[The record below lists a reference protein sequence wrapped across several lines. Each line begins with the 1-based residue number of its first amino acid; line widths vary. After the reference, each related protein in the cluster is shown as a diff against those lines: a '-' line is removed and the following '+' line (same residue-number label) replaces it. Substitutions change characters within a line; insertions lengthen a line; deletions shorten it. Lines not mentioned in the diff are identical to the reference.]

1 MSKQLFTVGH
11 SNLSIQ
17 DFIKLITKYKISA
30 IADVRS
36 HPFSSYLP
44 HFNRDL
50 LKFELLKAKIKYVFL
65 GDELGARPKDLS
77 CYLDGRAIYARIAES
92 EEFKLGIQRLLK
104 GINTYNIAL
113 MCSEKDPLF
122 CHRTILICQ
131 YLRQS
136 DITIEHIIDENTLE
150 THPQLEAKLLD
161 LHGFDLENNCLKVPE
176 VLQLNLFNSSSTQ
189 NNFISKDEFLIKA
202 YSKQEQKIAYKN
214 KELDK

>member
-17 DFIKLITKYKISA
+17 DFIQLINRYNISA

-36 HPFSSYLP
+36 HPYSSYLP

-77 CYLDGRAIYARIAES
+77 CYFDGRAVYTKIADS
-92 EEFKLGIQRLLK
+92 EEFKLGIQRLLT

-131 YLRQS
+131 YLRES
-136 DITIEHIIDENTLE
+136 DITIEHIIDESNLE
-150 THPQLEAKLLD
+150 SHSQLEARLLD
-161 LHGFDLENNCLKVPE
+161 LHGFDLEKNCLKIPE
-176 VLQLNLFNSSSTQ
+176 VLQLNLFNFSQTSSQTKS
-189 NNFISKDEFLIKA
+189 ISREEFLIQA
-202 YSKQEQKIAYKN
+202 YIKQEQKIAYKN
-214 KELDK
+214 K